1 MSDTHPSSAAPQP
14 PQGQRVNYLPARLD
28 PAVVAPVEKALGADQ
43 VAVATTGQLIEV
55 LSRLPADTPLTV
67 AQYAMATAGLSYADE
82 EEAVAVVWPATLTK
96 RTPRRPGEVPP
107 HDWSTVAGIELGACL
122 VAEGAPLPQDVVPWC
137 PHERVAAMLHAGD
150 PVAMLDG
157 CRELVAD
164 VAGWLGRDDESL
176 LEWTAGT
183 PDLRDHI
190 EVEGRR
196 LAHAAQRLAQLRDQV
211 AADDASRGG
220 TA

>member
-1 MSDTHPSSAAPQP
+1 MGADQP
-14 PQGQRVNYLPARLD
+14 VRRVHYEPARLD
-28 PAVVAPVEKALGADQ
+28 PVVVAPIEQALGADQ

-67 AQYAMATAGLSYADE
+67 AQYAMAAAGLTYADE

-96 RTPRRPGEVPP
+96 RTPRGPGEVPP
-107 HDWSTVAGIELGACL
+107 YDSSTVAGVELGACL
-122 VAEGAPLPQDVVPWC
+122 VVDGAPLPQDMAPWC
-137 PHERVAAMLHAGD
+137 PHERVAAMLHAGE

-157 CRELVAD
+157 CQELVAD

-176 LEWTAGT
+176 LEWTADT
-183 PDLRDHI
+183 PDLRDQI

-196 LAHAAQRLAQLRDQV
+196 LAHAAHRLAQLRDQV
-211 AADDASRGG
+211 AASEPGRGD

>member
-1 MSDTHPSSAAPQP
+1 MTGPRCTVQESTE
-14 PQGQRVNYLPARLD
+14 L
-28 PAVVAPVEKALGADQ
+28 
-43 VAVATTGQLIEV
+43 VATTGQLIEV

-67 AQYAMATAGLSYADE
+67 TQYAMAADGLTYADE
-82 EEAVAVVWPATLTK
+82 EETVAVVWPATLTQ
-96 RTPRRPGEVPP
+96 RTPRGPGEVPP
-107 HDWSTVAGIELGACL
+107 YESSTVAGVELGACL
-122 VAEGAPLPQDVVPWC
+122 VAEGAPLPQDMAPWC
-137 PHERVAAMLHAGD
+137 PHERVAAMMQAGE

-157 CRELVAD
+157 CQQLVDD

-183 PDLRDHI
+183 PDLREQI
-190 EVEGRR
+190 EIEGRR

-211 AADDASRGG
+211 AADERRGG